1 MAKRKKRATSSG
13 LDRTAATMGSALGHV
28 AARVDSWKK
37 QRAEIFAEI
46 QRLINSAQGLLA
58 DLGSTP
64 RTAARRGKG
73 GRPKGYKMSEETKRK
88 LRAAWKRRKAAA
100 LKPQASSPKP

>member
-37 QRAEIFAEI
+37 QRAEIFADI
-46 QRLINSAQGLLA
+46 QRLISSAQGLLT
-58 DLGSTP
+58 DLGGTATP
-64 RTAARRGKG
+64 AAPRRKG

-88 LRAAWKRRKAAA
+88 LRAAWKRRKASMGE
-100 LKPQASSPKP
+100 QSS